1 MRELLTKP
9 LLVVTGK
16 GGVGKSTV
24 AAALGMAAAARGRRT
39 IVAEVAARDDVSR
52 ALSDAPDAPSRS
64 FVERDLGA
72 GLHHISIDPESALE
86 EYVKDQLPRGV
97 ADLLAASRMFS
108 YLVAATPG
116 LRELLTVGKVWEL
129 AQPDR
134 RTPGAHPYDLVI
146 LDAPATGH
154 GVAVLTAPGAFA
166 GAARMGPIA
175 RQGGIIHGMLADPE
189 RTGIVAG
196 GPPAA
201 MPVKENLA
209 RRAADALP
217 ARRRGGAGE
226 RGGAGVAGGPR
237 GAGRGGAG
245 ARPPRPGGAAAA
257 GRRGRRGPD
266 AAVRLRPR
274 RPGRRGAGPPRRGAG
289 PMSDLVQR
297 LEGMRVVVCAGSG
310 GVGKTTTSAAI
321 AMGLAARGARV
332 CVVTIDPARRLADA
346 LGIEQLGSEPRR
358 VDDARFAGHGITIEG
373 ELWAMMLDPKR
384 TFDELIARLAPDDKT
399 RDEILAN
406 RIYRELSGAVAGSQE
421 FTAVAKLYDLDRSGQ
436 FDVIVLDTPPSRNAL
451 DFLDAPDRLTG
462 FLEGRALRLFLA
474 PSGLAAKVVGRGTS
488 VVLGVLRRVTG
499 VDLMNDLSVFFA
511 ALSTVLDGFRE
522 RAAGVKALLAD
533 GATAFLI
540 VTSPEREPVEEAIFF
555 RGKLREAAMPFG
567 GLVVNRVHPLAEN
580 EDEVDEAAIA
590 AELAGDAALAR
601 KVARTLREFRVLAHR
616 DARAVER
623 LRREVGDDD
632 PIVVPHLDGDVH
644 DVDGLVLV
652 HRHLFAE
659 GAQRSALLIE
669 AAF

>member
-1 MRELLTKP
+1 
-9 LLVVTGK
+9 
-16 GGVGKSTV
+16 
-24 AAALGMAAAARGRRT
+24 
-39 IVAEVAARDDVSR
+39 
-52 ALSDAPDAPSRS
+52 
-64 FVERDLGA
+64 
-72 GLHHISIDPESALE
+72 
-86 EYVKDQLPRGV
+86 
-97 ADLLAASRMFS
+97 
-108 YLVAATPG
+108 
-116 LRELLTVGKVWEL
+116 
-129 AQPDR
+129 
-134 RTPGAHPYDLVI
+134 
-146 LDAPATGH
+146 
-154 GVAVLTAPGAFA
+154 
-166 GAARMGPIA
+166 
-175 RQGGIIHGMLADPE
+175 
-189 RTGIVAG
+189 
-196 GPPAA
+196 
-201 MPVKENLA
+201 
-209 RRAADALP
+209 
-217 ARRRGGAGE
+217 
-226 RGGAGVAGGPR
+226 
-237 GAGRGGAG
+237 
-245 ARPPRPGGAAAA
+245 
-257 GRRGRRGPD
+257 
-266 AAVRLRPR
+266 
-274 RPGRRGAGPPRRGAG
+274 
-289 PMSDLVQR
+289 MSDLVAR
-297 LEGMRVVVCAGSG
+297 LKGIRVVVCAGSG

-358 VDDARFAGHGITIEG
+358 VDDERFAGHGITIEG

-384 TFDELIARLAPDDKT
+384 TFDELIERLAPDEKT

-421 FTAVAKLYDLDRSGQ
+421 FTAVAKLYDLERSGQ

-488 VVLGVLRRVTG
+488 VVFGVLRRVTG

-533 GATAFLI
+533 GATAFMI

-555 RGKLREAAMPFG
+555 GGKLREAGMPFG
-567 GLVVNRVHPLAEN
+567 GLVVNRVHPLAADE
-580 EDEVDEAAIA
+580 EEVDEAAIA
-590 AELAGDAALAR
+590 AELGGDAALAR

-623 LRREVGDDD
+623 LRREIGDQD
-632 PIVVPHLDGDVH
+632 PIIVPHLDGDVH

-659 GAQRSALLIE
+659 GAERNALLSE

>member
-1 MRELLTKP
+1 
-9 LLVVTGK
+9 
-16 GGVGKSTV
+16 
-24 AAALGMAAAARGRRT
+24 
-39 IVAEVAARDDVSR
+39 
-52 ALSDAPDAPSRS
+52 
-64 FVERDLGA
+64 
-72 GLHHISIDPESALE
+72 
-86 EYVKDQLPRGV
+86 
-97 ADLLAASRMFS
+97 
-108 YLVAATPG
+108 
-116 LRELLTVGKVWEL
+116 
-129 AQPDR
+129 
-134 RTPGAHPYDLVI
+134 
-146 LDAPATGH
+146 
-154 GVAVLTAPGAFA
+154 
-166 GAARMGPIA
+166 
-175 RQGGIIHGMLADPE
+175 
-189 RTGIVAG
+189 
-196 GPPAA
+196 
-201 MPVKENLA
+201 
-209 RRAADALP
+209 
-217 ARRRGGAGE
+217 
-226 RGGAGVAGGPR
+226 
-237 GAGRGGAG
+237 
-245 ARPPRPGGAAAA
+245 
-257 GRRGRRGPD
+257 
-266 AAVRLRPR
+266 
-274 RPGRRGAGPPRRGAG
+274 
-289 PMSDLVQR
+289 MSDLVQR

-358 VDDARFAGHGITIEG
+358 VDDERFAGHGITIEG

-384 TFDELIARLAPDDKT
+384 TFDELIARLAPDEKT

-406 RIYRELSGAVAGSQE
+406 RIYRELSSAVAGSQE

-488 VVLGVLRRVTG
+488 VVFGVLRRVTG
-499 VDLMNDLSVFFA
+499 VDLMNDLSVFFT

-533 GATAFLI
+533 GATAFMI

-555 RGKLREAAMPFG
+555 GDKLREAQMPFG
-567 GLVVNRVHPLAEN
+567 GLIVNRVHPLAES
-580 EDEVDEAAIA
+580 EEEVDEAAIA
-590 AELAGDAALAR
+590 AELGGDATLAR

-616 DARAVER
+616 DARAVQR

-632 PIVVPHLDGDVH
+632 PIIVPHLDGDVH

-659 GAQRSALLIE
+659 GAQRSALLSE